1 MRTRDV
7 TIRERFVLGLL
18 LAFLV
23 DTSRPIVH
31 PAAHSHRDGGR
42 AHVHVG
48 EVAGRLP
55 RDVARSDQADE
66 RAADGKPGFAKSAA
80 DLHFHLLRPLHVAH
94 VPPPPPA
101 PTIATLFVLS
111 TRDPRGERI
120 ARARRGTARAP
131 PTVSA

>member
-7 TIRERFVLGLL
+7 TTRERLILGLL

-48 EVAGRLP
+48 EVAGRPL
-55 RDVARSDQADE
+55 RDLARRDQPAA
-66 RAADGKPGFAKSAA
+66 RASDGKPGLAAATAA

-101 PTIATLFVLS
+101 PAIAALFVVAA
-111 TRDPRGERI
+111 RDSRGERI
-120 ARARRGTARAP
+120 TRAR
-131 PTVSA
+131 